1 MLSMMGANILSTV
14 GELSMNNKQL
24 HRLGPRERQIMD
36 VLHARER
43 ASVAEV
49 LEALVDP
56 PSYSA
61 VRRLL
66 AILEEKGHLTHEEID
81 GRYVYSTAQ
90 SWTAVA
96 RSAMDQVVESFFG
109 GSIESAVA
117 TLLTTRR
124 SRPSEEE
131 LQRLEALI
139 QQART
144 EDHELDTDAPG
155 QQAEG
160 GQA

>member
-1 MLSMMGANILSTV
+1 
-14 GELSMNNKQL
+14 
-24 HRLGPRERQIMD
+24 MD
-36 VLHARER
+36 VLHARDR

-49 LEALVDP
+49 LDALADP

-66 AILEEKGHLTHEEID
+66 VILEEKGHLTHEEIN
-81 GRYVYSTAQ
+81 GRYVYRTVQ

-109 GSIESAVA
+109 GSIENAVA
-117 TLLTTRR
+117 TLLTARGN
-124 SRPSEEE
+124 RPSEDE

-139 QQART
+139 QQARSNT
-144 EDHELDTDAPG
+144 HSEEHETPER
-155 QQAEG
+155 AEEVN
-160 GQA
+160 A